1 MFTFIVG
8 PISKIREVR
17 EGEKDY
23 SKRLDP
29 YDVRMIVL
37 VLHCVESLNK
47 KVQMYWGSVSNFN
60 DSPWLDLSFFLTGGD
75 LVTIQVSYLKN
86 DKMI

>member
-1 MFTFIVG
+1 MVQIFSIKPMLLTKQTKKYKLLEKNMSTVFIFYIHILG

-29 YDVRMIVL
+29 YDVRR
-37 VLHCVESLNK
+37 K
-47 KVQMYWGSVSNFN
+47 AYF
-60 DSPWLDLSFFLTGGD
+60 T
-75 LVTIQVSYLKN
+75 
-86 DKMI
+86 

>member
-1 MFTFIVG
+1 MKHNCRLAGKNGTNLFYQTHVAHKANQKNKLLEKICQLFFIFYIHILG

-29 YDVRMIVL
+29 YDVRR
-37 VLHCVESLNK
+37 K
-47 KVQMYWGSVSNFN
+47 AYF
-60 DSPWLDLSFFLTGGD
+60 T
-75 LVTIQVSYLKN
+75 
-86 DKMI
+86 

>member
-1 MFTFIVG
+1 MKHNCRLAGKSGTNFFYETHVAHKANKKNKLLEKICQLFFIFYIHILG

-29 YDVRMIVL
+29 YDVRR
-37 VLHCVESLNK
+37 K
-47 KVQMYWGSVSNFN
+47 AYF
-60 DSPWLDLSFFLTGGD
+60 T
-75 LVTIQVSYLKN
+75 
-86 DKMI
+86 

>member
-1 MFTFIVG
+1 MKHNCRLAGKSGTNFSIKPMLLTKQTKKISYWKKYVNWFFIFYIHILG

-29 YDVRMIVL
+29 YDVRR
-37 VLHCVESLNK
+37 K
-47 KVQMYWGSVSNFN
+47 AYF
-60 DSPWLDLSFFLTGGD
+60 T
-75 LVTIQVSYLKN
+75 
-86 DKMI
+86 

>member
-1 MFTFIVG
+1 MVQIFSIKPMLLTKQTKKNKLLEKICQLFFIFYIHILG

-29 YDVRMIVL
+29 YDVRR
-37 VLHCVESLNK
+37 K
-47 KVQMYWGSVSNFN
+47 AYF
-60 DSPWLDLSFFLTGGD
+60 T
-75 LVTIQVSYLKN
+75 
-86 DKMI
+86 

>member
-1 MFTFIVG
+1 MVQIFSIKPMLLTKQTKKIIKLLEKICQLFFIFYIHILG

-29 YDVRMIVL
+29 YDVRR
-37 VLHCVESLNK
+37 K
-47 KVQMYWGSVSNFN
+47 AYF
-60 DSPWLDLSFFLTGGD
+60 T
-75 LVTIQVSYLKN
+75 
-86 DKMI
+86 

>member
-29 YDVRMIVL
+29 YDVRMILL
-37 VLHCVESLNK
+37 VLHCVESLNQNL
-47 KVQMYWGSVSNFN
+47 QMYWGSVSNFDN
-60 DSPWLDLSFFLTGGD
+60 SRWLDLSFFLTLGD
-75 LVTIQVSYLKN
+75 FVTIQLSYLKK
-86 DKMI
+86 D